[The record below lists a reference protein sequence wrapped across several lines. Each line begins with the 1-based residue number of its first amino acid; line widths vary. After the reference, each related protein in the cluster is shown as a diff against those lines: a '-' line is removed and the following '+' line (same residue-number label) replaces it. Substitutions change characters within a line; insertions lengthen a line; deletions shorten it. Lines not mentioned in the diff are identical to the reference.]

1 MNRYRDTYKSPRT
14 MLQAFPG
21 HYPESMQRYRR
32 PLAARVWDVL
42 FTVLIAASS
51 GFGLFFY
58 FSETLK

>member
-1 MNRYRDTYKSPRT
+1 MNTHRHPRT
-14 MLQAFPG
+14 RLEAWPT
-21 HYPESMQRYRR
+21 HYPESIERYRR

-58 FSETLK
+58 FSEALK